1 MREVAELDENEFVE
15 RFGSIFEHS
24 PWVAAGAWR
33 ERPFVGFSGL
43 HAAFV
48 KAVREAPYEQ
58 RLALIRAHPDLAGKA
73 AISGELTPESR
84 QEQSSAGLDD
94 LTPEQYEAF
103 TRTNREYRERFG
115 FPLVIAVRGHT
126 KETILAE
133 AATRLKRSHP
143 EEIEAAL
150 AEISKIA
157 FLRLRDRVVPD
168 PGEDAGA
175 PGAAQETARDEGA

>member
-1 MREVAELDENEFVE
+1 MREVNELDEDEFVE
-15 RFGSIFEHS
+15 RFGSLFEHS

-33 ERPFVGFSGL
+33 GRPFDGL
-43 HAAFV
+43 HGLHDAFV
-48 KAVREAPYEQ
+48 KAVSEAPYER

-73 AISGELTPESR
+73 AISGDLTPDSTK
-84 QEQSSAGLDD
+84 EQASAGLDD

-133 AATRLKRSHP
+133 AAARLKRSRP
-143 EEIEAAL
+143 DEVETAL
-150 AEISKIA
+150 AEIAKIA
-157 FLRLRDRVVPD
+157 LLRLRDRVEPG
-168 PGEDAGA
+168 PGEVAGA
-175 PGAAQETARDEGA
+175 PGAAEETARGGGV